1 MFARAQR
8 SARFLPAAA
17 AVARRERCDC
27 GGGAAVAEE
36 AVTEMEV
43 ALTVMTEAAAAA
55 DATREGAEIGMEK
68 VVVVDVSDGGGGG
81 GDGCDV
87 GTVLSWFANSGSSA
101 HPLTINGNLRLDD
114 DGVIAGLM
122 HSLHDQDQGR
132 IPRPS
137 SDRDFPDYFCTCKKR
152 VVLPVALLHARGR
165 VKEIFSRD

>member
-1 MFARAQR
+1 MMPDNVKHQGSIRKSTMIDMTSAKR
-8 SARFLPAAA
+8 SVLHGPGH
-17 AVARRERCDC
+17 AVD
-27 GGGAAVAEE
+27 GQLSIVATDR
-36 AVTEMEV
+36 VSGKQKRG
-43 ALTVMTEAAAAA
+43 
-55 DATREGAEIGMEK
+55 DATQCPECCRAH
-68 VVVVDVSDGGGGG
+68 
-81 GDGCDV
+81 
-87 GTVLSWFANSGSSA
+87 LLSA